1 MALGRYMRELWS
13 HKIGLGLTLFFALLA
28 MTAVLYKVSL
38 LPPAIESRSLG
49 LSAASTQ
56 VIVDTPESILTDRR
70 QNTYS
75 LVSQTNRALLLGD
88 VMASIPVREHIA
100 ERAGIDPAQLAVAG
114 PVTPEEPRVIA
125 DTGKQPKTTDI
136 LKSPEEYRISIQA
149 NPTVPI
155 LDIATEAPS
164 PEAAAKLAD
173 AAVGGLR
180 DYVGDISTAART
192 PEKAEIVIRQLGH
205 ATGTSV
211 NSGAKPEFALLAF
224 LFVFLAGSAI
234 TLYAARVRRGWGS
247 ADERPRPR
255 PTSVGSGWAR

>member
-1 MALGRYMRELWS
+1 MRELWS
-13 HKIGLGLTLFFALLA
+13 HKLGLGLTLFFALLA
-28 MTAVLYKVSL
+28 ATSVMYKVSFA
-38 LPPAIESRSLG
+38 PPSLESRSLG
-49 LSAASTQ
+49 LAAASTQ
-56 VIVDTPESILTDRR
+56 VIVDTPESMLTDRR

-125 DTGKQPKTTDI
+125 DAGDQPKTTDI

-155 LDIATEAPS
+155 LDIATEAPTAA
-164 PEAAAKLAD
+164 AAAKLAD

-180 DYVGDISTAART
+180 DYVGDISAAAKT
-192 PEKAEIVIRQLGH
+192 PAKAEIDIRQLGH
-205 ATGTSV
+205 ATGATV
-211 NSGAKPEFALLAF
+211 NSGAKPEFVLLAF
-224 LFVFLAGSAI
+224 CFVFLAGCAI
-234 TLYAARVRRGWGS
+234 TLFVARVRRGWDS
-247 ADERPRPR
+247 PDERPRPR